1 MNYND
6 QVINIIQDVFLEI
19 PFINLTECNQNYD
32 FGNGFVADILIS
44 FVYKNEFREII
55 LEVKPRGEP
64 RFIRDAINQLFRYKE
79 IRPNAYYMI
88 AAPYI
93 SQYSADICKNAGIG
107 YLDFAGNIYI
117 NNEPLFIQKK
127 VDRNPL
133 AEKRELIKL
142 YSPKA
147 ERILRVMLD
156 TGKKKWITKELAKE
170 ANVSIGLVAKVKNIL
185 INKEWV
191 ESEYGGFSI
200 IKPFDLLKE
209 WSENYQYQKNRKLYF
224 YSMSSIKEMES
235 KIGEYF
241 TGSNI
246 SYAFTGQSAGARYAP
261 MVRYKTIKVYI
272 NIVNIKNDLEDKL
285 GIKQVDSG
293 ANIHFLIPYD
303 EGLLYGLKQFDG
315 LFVVSQ
321 IQAYL
326 DLINDK
332 ARGEEA
338 AIEIINNGIIKKW

>member
-1 MNYND
+1 MNYD
-6 QVINIIQDVFLEI
+6 EQVIKIIQGIFLEI
-19 PFINLTECNQNYD
+19 PFIDLTECNQNYD
-32 FGNGFVADILIS
+32 FGNGFVADISIN
-44 FVYKNEFREII
+44 FVYKNEAREII

-64 RFIRDAINQLFRYKE
+64 RFVRDAVNQLLRYKE
-79 IRPNAYYMI
+79 FRPNAYYMI

-93 SQYSADICKNAGIG
+93 SQYSADICKNADIG
-107 YLDFAGNIYI
+107 YLDLAGNIYI

-156 TGKKKWITKELAKE
+156 TGKKKWITEELSKE

-191 ESEYGGFSI
+191 ESEYGGFSL

-209 WSENYQYQKNRKLYF
+209 WSENYQYQKNRRLYF
-224 YSMSSIKEMES
+224 YSMSSVKEMEF
-235 KIGEYF
+235 KLGQYFIGN
-241 TGSNI
+241 NI
-246 SYAFTGQSAGARYAP
+246 PYAFTGQSAGARYAP

-272 NIVNIKNDLEDKL
+272 NTVNIKNDLEHKL
-285 GIKQVDSG
+285 EIKQVDSG

-338 AIEIINNGIIKKW
+338 AIEIINNGILKKW